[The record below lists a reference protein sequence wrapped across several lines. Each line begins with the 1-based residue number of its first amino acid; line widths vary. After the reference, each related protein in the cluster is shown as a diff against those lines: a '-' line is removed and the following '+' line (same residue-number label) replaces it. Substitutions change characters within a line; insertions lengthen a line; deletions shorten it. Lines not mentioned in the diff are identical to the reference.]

1 MSTTSRVLVFSADEL
16 RGKILEKVLDRNGF
30 ECLVFNRILETVDE
44 IVQHS
49 PEVVIVDTER
59 CVSEEINHLK
69 NICQK
74 LKRGTVIV
82 LGKETVIDRF
92 KKLRIRKNLCLY
104 DPIDPELIAEK
115 IEEII
120 SWKKNKWNL
129 TKSDMFEKTLKHLLH
144 LD

>member
-1 MSTTSRVLVFSADEL
+1 MSSKVLVFSADEL

-30 ECLVFNRILETVDE
+30 ECLVFKRILETGDE
-44 IVQHS
+44 IVLHS
-49 PEVVIVDTER
+49 PAVVIVDTER
-59 CVSEEINHLK
+59 CFSEEINHLK
-69 NICQK
+69 NICK
-74 LKRGTVIV
+74 TLKRETVIV
-82 LGKETVIDRF
+82 LGKESVINSF
-92 KKLRIRKNLCLY
+92 KELRIRKALCLY
-104 DPIDPELIAEK
+104 DPIDPELIAVK

>member
-1 MSTTSRVLVFSADEL
+1 MSSRVLVFSADEL
-16 RGKILEKVLDRNGF
+16 RGKIIEKVLDRNGF
-30 ECLVFNRILETVDE
+30 ECLIFKRILETGDE

-59 CVSEEINHLK
+59 CFPEEISHLK
-69 NICQK
+69 NICQT
-74 LKRGTVIV
+74 LKRETVIV

-92 KKLRIRKNLCLY
+92 KELRIRKGLCLY
-104 DPIDPELIAEK
+104 DPIDPELIAVK

>member
-1 MSTTSRVLVFSADEL
+1 MSSRVLVFSADEL

-30 ECLVFNRILETVDE
+30 ECLIFNRILETADE
-44 IVQHS
+44 IAQHY

-59 CVSEEINHLK
+59 CISEEINHLK

-74 LKRGTVIV
+74 LKHETVIV

-92 KKLRIRKNLCLY
+92 KGSFARKGLCLC
-104 DPIDPELIAEK
+104 DPIDPELIAVK
-115 IEEII
+115 IEEIVA
-120 SWKKNKWNL
+120 WKKKKWKL
-129 TKSDMFEKTLKHLLH
+129 TESDMFEKTLKHLLH

>member
-1 MSTTSRVLVFSADEL
+1 MSSRVLVFSADEL
-16 RGKILEKVLDRNGF
+16 RGKILEKVLNRKGF
-30 ECLVFNRILETVDE
+30 ECLIFNRILETVDE
-44 IVQHS
+44 IAQHS

-59 CVSEEINHLK
+59 CISEEINHLR

-74 LKRGTVIV
+74 LKHETVIV

-92 KKLRIRKNLCLY
+92 KRPRIRNGLCLC
-104 DPIDPELIAEK
+104 DPIDPDLIAAK

-120 SWKKNKWNL
+120 AWKKKKWKL
-129 TKSDMFEKTLKHLLH
+129 TDRDVIEKNLKHLLH

>member
-1 MSTTSRVLVFSADEL
+1 MCSRVLVFSADEL

-59 CVSEEINHLK
+59 CVSEEINHLT
-69 NICQK
+69 NICQT

-92 KKLRIRKNLCLY
+92 KKLRIRKGLCLN
-104 DPIDPELIAEK
+104 DPIDPELVAVK

-120 SWKKNKWNL
+120 SWKKNKWHL

>member
-1 MSTTSRVLVFSADEL
+1 VSSRVLVFSADEL
-16 RGKILEKVLDRNGF
+16 RGKILEKVLERNGF
-30 ECLVFNRILETVDE
+30 ECLVFNRILETGDE

-59 CVSEEINHLK
+59 CFSEEINHLK
-69 NICQK
+69 NICQT
-74 LKRGTVIV
+74 LKREIVIV

-92 KKLRIRKNLCLY
+92 KELRIRKGLCLY
-104 DPIDPELIAEK
+104 DPIDPELIAVK

-120 SWKKNKWNL
+120 SWKKKKWNL